1 MRSLFLTL
9 AALIGL
15 SFTDKPAYLIYN
27 QHLKASSYEELLKK
41 TSEAD
46 IVLFGEL
53 HNNSIDHWLQLEL
66 TKDLFKQKSSN
77 LKLGAEMFEAD
88 NQIVLDEYLQNRITS
103 QQLIAE
109 AKVWNNYQTDYK
121 PLVDFAQEHQLS
133 FIATNIPRRYA
144 SIVAK
149 KGTGELQ
156 QLSPEA
162 QKNIAPLPITFD
174 LTLPG
179 YAELVKMGGMH
190 GSGSSISAENMA
202 KAQAIKDATM
212 SHFILKNWKP
222 EQTFLHFNGS
232 YHSQNFEGIYW
243 YLKKANPALK
253 IVTIATTEEHD
264 IQEPKEAK
272 ADLAHFI
279 ITVPESMTKT
289 H

>member
-1 MRSLFLTL
+1 MRSLLLTL
-9 AALIGL
+9 VALIGL
-15 SFTDKPAYLIYN
+15 AFTDKPAYLIYN
-27 QHLKASSYEELLKK
+27 QQLKASSYEELLRKA
-41 TSEAD
+41 SEAD

-66 TKDLFKQKSSN
+66 TKDLYKQKN
-77 LKLGAEMFEAD
+77 EKLVLGAEMFESD
-88 NQIVLDEYLQNRITS
+88 NQIVLDEYLQNKITS
-103 QQLIAE
+103 QQLTAE

-121 PLVDFAQEHQLS
+121 PLVDFAQEKKIP

-149 KGTGELQ
+149 RGTDELK

-162 QKNIAPLPITFD
+162 QQHIAPQPIPFD

-179 YAELVKMGGMH
+179 YAELIKMGGVH

-212 SHFILKNWKP
+212 SHFILKHWKKG
-222 EQTFLHFNGS
+222 QTFLHFNGS

-253 IVTIATTEEHD
+253 IVTIATTEEAN
-264 IQEPKEAK
+264 IEEPKDAK
-272 ADLAHFI
+272 PELANFI
-279 ITVPESMTKT
+279 ITVPETMTKT